1 MALVN
6 PNIALAG
13 TPMQVPNFLG
23 MQQTAA
29 TTQNTLARTGIM
41 QEEAGRASESAKY
54 NTALSRSKDALRFV
68 NSPED
73 YLAWTQSSFS
83 DPELGSIL
91 QSMGLTPEKALA
103 SAREQLRQPGGL
115 QSAIGRSASSID
127 QLAQSMTQQG
137 GQARAQA
144 QAQAEAARARQA
156 QEAQAAQVSAVMG
169 AGAPSI
175 APVATATPV
184 APPIDTMQYAPG
196 TSGAINQLYSGVD
209 QVQTPALNALVQPP
223 AGQPPVAQPPVGPA
237 PVGQPPAA
245 GADPRMAQ
253 LLQLDSLAV
262 AGNSLAAEQA
272 KTLRAQIKFE
282 QDQAKF
288 LREQQPKPEQ
298 LPAALQEYKFA
309 VDQGFPG
316 TFEDWRGTKPPLF
329 ESEYEKLVGKTAAE
343 RDTSAFD
350 SAATAADNLP
360 KMFDTLNQIEASD
373 AITGI
378 GADVL
383 KNVERLRSQ
392 FTSDKKAGKRVA
404 DTEVLNALLG
414 SEVFPLIGA
423 LGIGARGLD
432 TPAEREFLREVMTGT
447 IQMDKAALSRLT
459 RVRINIAERA
469 IDKYNERVEKGELDR
484 FFRTQGLEPQKIEK
498 PVFESRAVAKS
509 LSEEERQALEWSNS
523 NPNDPRSAEIKRRL
537 GM

>member
-169 AGAPSI
+169 GQAGTNALAPSPVGAAPPVNAMSAPAGASI
-175 APVATATPV
+175 MTDAAA
-184 APPIDTMQYAPG
+184 ASA
-196 TSGAINQLYSGVD
+196 
-209 QVQTPALNALVQPP
+209 
-223 AGQPPVAQPPVGPA
+223 PVAQPPVSQAPVSQA

-316 TFEDWRGTKPPLF
+316 TFEDWKGTKPPLF

-498 PVFESRAVAKS
+498 PKFESRAVAKS